1 MSNIISFEDE
11 KKLYRVYSEYLRNK
25 FHTKVYK
32 LPISLNITCPNR
44 DGSKAYGGCIFCT
57 AEGGSFEN
65 LSNKLSVKEQIEQ
78 NKINI
83 TKNHKATKFI
93 AYFQN
98 FSNTYMPLDQF
109 KENIMSAIQEDVVG
123 INISTRPDLI
133 FDDYMKFLKDVKD
146 EYNLEIT
153 VELGLQSSN
162 DETLKILNRCH
173 NTKDYIDACETLS
186 KYGLRKAAH
195 LILDLPW
202 DSVDDIY
209 NDARLI
215 NMTKTDEV
223 KLHSLYIMEGTKI
236 AQMYKAHDFKLLNR
250 EDYVDRVEI
259 FLTHIKDDIIIQRLV
274 GRSDEE
280 GTIHCNWGES
290 WWRIKDSILE
300 QMKRKSNYQ
309 GKYFK
314 EDDFYG

>member
-1 MSNIISFEDE
+1 
-11 KKLYRVYSEYLRNK
+11 
-25 FHTKVYK
+25 
-32 LPISLNITCPNR
+32 
-44 DGSKAYGGCIFCT
+44 
-57 AEGGSFEN
+57 
-65 LSNKLSVKEQIEQ
+65 
-78 NKINI
+78 
-83 TKNHKATKFI
+83 
-93 AYFQN
+93 
-98 FSNTYMPLDQF
+98 MPLDQF
-109 KENIMSAIQEDVVG
+109 KENIMNAIQEDVVG

-133 FDDYMKFLKDVKD
+133 FDDYMKFLKDIKD

-173 NTKDYIDACETLS
+173 STNDYSNACQTLS

-202 DSVDDIY
+202 DSIDDIY

-236 AQMYKAHDFKLLNR
+236 AQMYKAHEFKLLNR

>member
-1 MSNIISFEDE
+1 MSNIISFEEE

-109 KENIMSAIQEDVVG
+109 KGNIMNAIQEDVVG

-250 EDYVDRVEI
+250 EDYVDLSLI
-259 FLTHIKDDIIIQRLV
+259 HI
-274 GRSDEE
+274 
-280 GTIHCNWGES
+280 
-290 WWRIKDSILE
+290 
-300 QMKRKSNYQ
+300 
-309 GKYFK
+309 
-314 EDDFYG
+314 

>member
-98 FSNTYMPLDQF
+98 FSNTYMPLDKF
-109 KENIMSAIQEDVVG
+109 KENIINAIE
-123 INISTRPDLI
+123 
-133 FDDYMKFLKDVKD
+133 
-146 EYNLEIT
+146 
-153 VELGLQSSN
+153 
-162 DETLKILNRCH
+162 
-173 NTKDYIDACETLS
+173 
-186 KYGLRKAAH
+186 
-195 LILDLPW
+195 
-202 DSVDDIY
+202 
-209 NDARLI
+209 
-215 NMTKTDEV
+215 
-223 KLHSLYIMEGTKI
+223 
-236 AQMYKAHDFKLLNR
+236 
-250 EDYVDRVEI
+250 
-259 FLTHIKDDIIIQRLV
+259 
-274 GRSDEE
+274 
-280 GTIHCNWGES
+280 
-290 WWRIKDSILE
+290 
-300 QMKRKSNYQ
+300 
-309 GKYFK
+309 
-314 EDDFYG
+314 

>member
-1 MSNIISFEDE
+1 MSNIISFEEE

-98 FSNTYMPLDQF
+98 FSNTYMLLDQF

-146 EYNLEIT
+146 EYNLEIS
-153 VELGLQSSN
+153 VELGLLSSN

-223 KLHSLYIMEGTKI
+223 K
-236 AQMYKAHDFKLLNR
+236 LNR